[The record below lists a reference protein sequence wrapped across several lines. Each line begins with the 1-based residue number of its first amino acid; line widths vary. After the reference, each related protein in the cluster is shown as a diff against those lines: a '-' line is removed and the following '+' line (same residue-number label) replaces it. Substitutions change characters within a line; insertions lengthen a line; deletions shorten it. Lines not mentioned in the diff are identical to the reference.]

1 MSDIREREKEA
12 AIKELIEEF
21 QEEEG
26 AATNALRLLQRLSDA
41 EDEVARLRE
50 ENARLID
57 RIHSLSVSA

>member
-50 ENARLID
+50 GNARLID
-57 RIHSLSVSA
+57 RIHSLSGSA

>member
-50 ENARLID
+50 ENAGLID
-57 RIHSLSVSA
+57 RIHSLSGSA

>member
-57 RIHSLSVSA
+57 RIHSLSGSA